1 MTLPV
6 RLLRQLLWRR
16 RVAAALAW
24 QRAARAQAAEHDDA
38 IRRILDQSRTI
49 R

>member
-6 RLLRQLLWRR
+6 RLLRRLLWRR
-16 RVAAALAW
+16 RVAAALTW
-24 QRAARAQAAEHDDA
+24 QRAARVQAAEHDEA
-38 IRRILDQSRTI
+38 IRRILEQSRTI